1 MDFAIIQAPFA
12 ALSTIRD
19 RKEIECMNSSGMS
32 RIPQVPSLLRRIS
45 FSFLLGFG
53 LFVLGAGLQGI
64 LQQRSLTHISIYLDD
79 LVLGVLAGLM
89 AFAYEHRRSRELRQK
104 LAVISAMNHHVRNAL
119 QTISYV
125 PYTEQAKQMLLIQ
138 QSVNRIQWA
147 LNEILPG
154 EGQEAQNF
162 PPTMAMAKEAIDTE
176 PPTGTTGKP

>member
-1 MDFAIIQAPFA
+1 
-12 ALSTIRD
+12 
-19 RKEIECMNSSGMS
+19 MNSSGMS

-53 LFVLGAGLQGI
+53 LFVLGAGLQGV
-64 LQQRSLTHISIYLDD
+64 LQQRGITRTTMYLDD

-147 LNEILPG
+147 LKEILPG
-154 EGQEAQNF
+154 EGLEDQSF
-162 PPTMAMAKEAIDTE
+162 PPTMTVADKTLESE
-176 PPTGTTGKP
+176 RQTGTAGKG

>member
-1 MDFAIIQAPFA
+1 
-12 ALSTIRD
+12 
-19 RKEIECMNSSGMS
+19 MNSSGMS

-53 LFVLGAGLQGI
+53 LFLLGAGLQGI
-64 LQQRSLTHISIYLDD
+64 LQQRSLTRISIYVDD

-147 LNEILPG
+147 LQEILPG
-154 EGQEAQNF
+154 ESYSAGSF
-162 PPTMAMAKEAIDTE
+162 PPTMAVSEKAIETE
-176 PPTGTTGKP
+176 PPTGTSGKG

>member
-1 MDFAIIQAPFA
+1 
-12 ALSTIRD
+12 
-19 RKEIECMNSSGMS
+19 MNSSGMS

-45 FSFLLGFG
+45 FSFLLGFA
-53 LFVLGAGLQGI
+53 LFVLGAGLQGV
-64 LQQRSLTHISIYLDD
+64 LQGRGFTRGSIYLDD

-147 LNEILPG
+147 LKEILPG
-154 EGQEAQNF
+154 EGDEARNF
-162 PPTMAMAKEAIDTE
+162 PPTTAITEKVLETE
-176 PPTGTTGKP
+176 PPTGTSGRG

>member
-1 MDFAIIQAPFA
+1 
-12 ALSTIRD
+12 
-19 RKEIECMNSSGMS
+19 MNSPGMS

-64 LQQRSLTHISIYLDD
+64 LQQRGITRASLYLDD

-89 AFAYEHRRSRELRQK
+89 VFAYEHRRSKELRQK
-104 LAVISAMNHHVRNAL
+104 LAMISAMNHHVRNAL

-125 PYTEQAKQMLLIQ
+125 PYTEQAKQMLLVQ

-147 LNEILPG
+147 LQEILPG
-154 EGQEAQNF
+154 ERPEGQDVPF
-162 PPTMAMAKEAIDTE
+162 PPTSSEIKEPKVDQK
-176 PPTGTTGKP
+176 TGTSSNV

>member
-1 MDFAIIQAPFA
+1 
-12 ALSTIRD
+12 
-19 RKEIECMNSSGMS
+19 MNSSGMS

-45 FSFLLGFG
+45 FSFLLGFA
-53 LFVLGAGLQGI
+53 LFVLGAGLQGV
-64 LQQRSLTHISIYLDD
+64 LQGRGFTRGSIYLDD

-147 LNEILPG
+147 LKEILPG
-154 EGQEAQNF
+154 EGYEARNF
-162 PPTMAMAKEAIDTE
+162 PPTTAITEKVLETE
-176 PPTGTTGKP
+176 PPTGTSGRG

>member
-1 MDFAIIQAPFA
+1 
-12 ALSTIRD
+12 
-19 RKEIECMNSSGMS
+19 MNSSGMS
-32 RIPQVPSLLRRIS
+32 GMPKVPSLLRRIS

-53 LFVLGAGLQGI
+53 LFVLGAGLQGM
-64 LQQRSLTHISIYLDD
+64 LEHRGFARVSVYLDD

-89 AFAYEHRRSRELRQK
+89 VFAYEHRRSRELRQK

-154 EGQEAQNF
+154 EGSEPGNL
-162 PPTMAMAKEAIDTE
+162 PPAMPVTKKMMETE
-176 PPTGTTGKP
+176 PPTGTSGKG

>member
-1 MDFAIIQAPFA
+1 
-12 ALSTIRD
+12 
-19 RKEIECMNSSGMS
+19 MNSSGMS
-32 RIPQVPSLLRRIS
+32 RMPKVPSLLRRIS

-53 LFVLGAGLQGI
+53 LFVLGAGLQGM
-64 LQQRSLTHISIYLDD
+64 LEHRGFARVSVYLDD

-89 AFAYEHRRSRELRQK
+89 VFAYEHRRSRELRQK

-154 EGQEAQNF
+154 EGSETGNL
-162 PPTMAMAKEAIDTE
+162 PPAMPVTKKMMETE
-176 PPTGTTGKP
+176 PPTGTSGKG